1 MEYGHFQQVILPPH
15 EAVVVGVAEARKR
28 AEHDHAP
35 HPFGIR
41 CRIEQRDG
49 PSLRVPIKHR
59 SITMQSVDEAAD
71 VIHQLL
77 RGRHAIDSVRQALAP
92 LVVLDDAKSSAETLD
107 PAAVGFEF
115 REGLQMR
122 NHAWDDYQV
131 GGVVLATGSI
141 RDLQLAAGSVA
152 EATIDHRPLPCIRI
166 RCSSAFQNL
175 PRPVAGQSAGGQDR
189 Q

>member
-1 MEYGHFQQVILPPH
+1 
-15 EAVVVGVAEARKR
+15 
-28 AEHDHAP
+28 
-35 HPFGIR
+35 
-41 CRIEQRDG
+41 
-49 PSLRVPIKHR
+49 
-59 SITMQSVDEAAD
+59 MQSVDEAAD

-175 PRPVAGQSAGGQDR
+175 PRPVAGQSAGGRARGGDGKRPTPRHDQKPILSASR
-189 Q
+189 SVANISTWARGGRLSGGPSRPLT

>member
-1 MEYGHFQQVILPPH
+1 MAPPSEYPKSTG
-15 EAVVVGVAEARKR
+15 
-28 AEHDHAP
+28 
-35 HPFGIR
+35 
-41 CRIEQRDG
+41 
-49 PSLRVPIKHR
+49 R
-59 SITMQSVDEAAD
+59 SQCSVDEAAD

-166 RCSSAFQNL
+166 RCSLAFQNL
-175 PRPVAGQSAGGQDR
+175 PRAGSWAVGWRAGPSIA
-189 Q
+189 